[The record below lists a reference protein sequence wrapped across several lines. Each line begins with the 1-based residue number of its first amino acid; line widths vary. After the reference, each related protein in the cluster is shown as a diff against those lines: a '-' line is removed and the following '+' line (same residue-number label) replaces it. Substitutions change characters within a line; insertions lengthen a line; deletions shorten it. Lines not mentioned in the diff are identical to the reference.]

1 MTGQLVSF
9 AFSPHHR
16 REGQIQITCD
26 ILSYYDQIEFHISQ
40 LLKKTLFYSQQEQ
53 EEEEELQDVAEDSR
67 EREILLELLMYLDSR
82 VDWLHLGHL
91 FSTADLY
98 SALTLELDQLEP
110 KERSVLMQQI
120 QAALKKD
127 TKV

>member
-1 MTGQLVSF
+1 M
-9 AFSPHHR
+9 
-16 REGQIQITCD
+16 
-26 ILSYYDQIEFHISQ
+26 
-40 LLKKTLFYSQQEQ
+40 
-53 EEEEELQDVAEDSR
+53 QDVAEDSR